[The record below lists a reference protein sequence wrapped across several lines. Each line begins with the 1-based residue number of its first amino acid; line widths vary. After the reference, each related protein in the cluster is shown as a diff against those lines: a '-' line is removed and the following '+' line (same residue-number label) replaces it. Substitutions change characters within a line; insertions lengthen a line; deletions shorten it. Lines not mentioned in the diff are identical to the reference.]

1 MLPALCRIKT
11 KQEITMQSKS
21 VSAKLNDNLEAL
33 KQIFH
38 AGKNAD
44 VIFRSLKTAAGRD
57 VFICYLEG
65 MSAAGAIAEFII
77 RPLQIRDKAGTAPEN
92 VVQVSNY
99 LSSDKLDEIVTA
111 VLSGD
116 AAVFFD
122 GLPAGYAF
130 ETKGFER
137 RGISPPSTEST
148 IKGSQES
155 FCEGIRINTSQ
166 LRRLLH
172 TSRLVTEFVEIGEI
186 NRETCAIMYID
197 GIVSK
202 ELLDKVRERIKGLK
216 ADFIM
221 GTGMLEQ
228 MIEDS
233 PFSLFPSILS
243 TERPDRA
250 ASYLS
255 CGRIIVLVDGTPF
268 ALVAPVTFALL
279 MDSPEGLTQR
289 WMHGT
294 FSRLIR
300 LAALFCTT
308 MLSGVYLATV
318 LFHREMLPT
327 TLVGAI
333 MRSSAAIPLPL
344 LLEVLVMEL
353 FFELVREAGL
363 RIPQMLGSA
372 LSIVGALILGS
383 AAVEANLVSP
393 ITLIVVAISGV
404 SNAALPDYDLSFGIR
419 AMKLAVIF
427 MGAFFGFLG
436 LVAAVVIIFA
446 LLANQSS
453 FGVPM
458 LSMQG
463 LRWSAGTSVAYQPP
477 LWKNHYRP
485 REINPQKEKTAP
497 FVSRP
502 WVE

>member
-1 MLPALCRIKT
+1 MQQKT
-11 KQEITMQSKS
+11 
-21 VSAKLNDNLEAL
+21 VSAVLGDNLEAL
-33 KQIFH
+33 KQIFR
-38 AGKNAD
+38 ADRNAD
-44 VIFRSLKTAAGRD
+44 IIFRSFKTAAGRD
-57 VFICYLEG
+57 VFLCFIEG
-65 MSAAGAIAEFII
+65 MSAGNAISEFVI
-77 RPLQIRDKAGTAPEN
+77 RPLQVRDKEGMPPEN
-92 VVQVSNY
+92 VVQAANY
-99 LSSDKLDEIVTA
+99 LSSGQLGDIVTA

-116 AAVFFD
+116 VAVFFD
-122 GLPAGYAF
+122 GMSTGYAF

-137 RGISPPSTEST
+137 RGIAPPATEST

-155 FCEGIRINTSQ
+155 FCEALRINTSQ
-166 LRRLLH
+166 LRRLMH
-172 TSRLVTEFVEIGEI
+172 SAQLVTEFVEIGEL
-186 NRETCAIMYID
+186 NRDTCAIMYVD
-197 GIVSK
+197 GIVNK
-202 ELLDKVRERIKGLK
+202 EILDEVRNRVKSLK

-250 ASYLS
+250 AYYLS
-255 CGRIIVLVDGTPF
+255 CGRVVILMDGTPF
-268 ALVAPVTFALL
+268 ALIVPVTFALL

-289 WMHGT
+289 WLHGT
-294 FSRLIR
+294 FSRVIR
-300 LAALFCTT
+300 LAALLCTT
-308 MLSGVYLATV
+308 MLSGIYLAVV

-333 MRSSAAIPLPL
+333 MRSSATIPLPL

-419 AMKLAVIF
+419 AMKLIVIF
-427 MGAFFGFLG
+427 MGAAFGFLG
-436 LVAAVVIIFA
+436 IAAAMVVICV

-477 LWKNHYRP
+477 LWKHEHRP
-485 REINPQKEKTAP
+485 RELKPEKDETAP
-497 FVSRP
+497 HISRE
-502 WVE
+502 WTKGE